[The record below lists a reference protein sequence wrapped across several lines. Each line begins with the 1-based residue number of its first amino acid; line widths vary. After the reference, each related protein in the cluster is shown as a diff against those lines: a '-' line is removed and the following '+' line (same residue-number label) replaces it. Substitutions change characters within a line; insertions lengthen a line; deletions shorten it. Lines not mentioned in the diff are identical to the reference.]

1 MIKGIVFDF
10 DGLIIDTESAWYL
23 AFKEVIQGYNV
34 EFPLEVFVKSIGTD
48 DAMLNVFIKEKLG
61 TDSIE
66 MIMNLV
72 KENHKARMKLID
84 IREGVREYL
93 AEAKTLGLRI
103 GLASS
108 SSREWVEEFLRS
120 FQIIDYFE
128 VIKTGD
134 EVEKVKP
141 DPTLYAK
148 TLEALNI
155 NADEAIAFEDSANGA
170 KAAVAAGLK
179 CVIVPNEVTKGINF
193 EKFHLRINS
202 MSEMSLAQVISHLS
216 CKSIEDC

>member
-23 AFKEVIQGYNV
+23 AFKEVFQGYNV
-34 EFPLEVFVKSIGTD
+34 EFPKEIFVTCIGTD
-48 DAMLNVFIKEKLG
+48 DSTLKAFIEEKLG
-61 TDSIE
+61 ADEIE
-66 MIMNLV
+66 KIMNLV
-72 KENHKARMKLID
+72 NENLKARTLLLD

-93 AEAKTLGLRI
+93 EEAKALGLRI

-108 SSREWVEEFLRS
+108 SSREWVEGFLRQ

-141 DPTLYAK
+141 DPTLYIKAV
-148 TLEALNI
+148 EALNI
-155 NADEAIAFEDSANGA
+155 KPDEAVAFEDSANGA

-179 CVIVPNEVTKGINF
+179 CVIVPNEMTKEINF
-193 EKFHLRINS
+193 EKFHVRIHS
-202 MSEMSLAQVISHLS
+202 MSEMSLAQVISYLS
-216 CKSIEDC
+216 